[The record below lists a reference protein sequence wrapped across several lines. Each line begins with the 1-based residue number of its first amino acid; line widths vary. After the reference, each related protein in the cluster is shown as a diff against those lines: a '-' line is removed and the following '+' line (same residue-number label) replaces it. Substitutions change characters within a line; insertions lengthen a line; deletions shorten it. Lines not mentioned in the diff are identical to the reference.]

1 MKIVT
6 AAQMQALDLRTITE
20 AHISG
25 LTLMEHAGMAAVTA
39 MEQTYGPL
47 ANKRVTILCGKGN
60 NGGDGFVV
68 ARLLRRKRARPS
80 VLLMAHAKDLQGDA
94 ARMYRRFVPAAGS
107 ASVHAS
113 PNIDRVRF
121 QLQSADLAVDAIFGT
136 GLSSPVSGAYKTA
149 IDVLNEVSAETRCPV
164 VALDLPSGI
173 DADTGAVLGV
183 AVRASL
189 TITFGLPKIG
199 LYLGEGIDHAGN
211 VCIVDIGIPPSYTGA
226 VESPASLITSQRVC
240 ELLPPR
246 LPSAHKGTYGHAAII
261 AGSVGKSG
269 AAAMTTTAALRIGT
283 GLVTV
288 ATPASVNSVLEAKVL
303 EAMTVPMPET
313 EAKSLASSGLEQL
326 VSFAN
331 ARSAVAIGPG
341 LTTHPD
347 TSRLIQALLR
357 RLEKPF
363 VLDADGLNAV
373 SEKTL
378 ILNSCKTCPVL
389 TPHPGEM
396 ARLAKTNAHAV
407 NADRIGTATRF
418 AEQHGVILVLKGART
433 IVARPDGHVAICPTG
448 NPGMATAGTGDAL
461 TGIIVG
467 LLAQQL
473 SPWDAAC
480 AGTYVHGLAGD
491 LAAGEL
497 GQAGMLAGDLIARI
511 PFALK
516 QTAMHKQHRA
526 PSSLHLK

>member
-6 AAQMQALDLRTITE
+6 AAQMQALDHRTITE
-20 AHISG
+20 AHIPG
-25 LTLMEHAGMAAVTA
+25 LTLMEHAGTGVITA
-39 MEQTYGPL
+39 MEHAYGPL
-47 ANKRVTILCGKGN
+47 AHKRVTILCGKGN

-80 VLLMAHAKDLQGDA
+80 VLLLAHAKDLQGDA
-94 ARMYRRFVPAAGS
+94 ARMYRRCVPSGGS
-107 ASVHAS
+107 AAVHVN
-113 PNIDRVRF
+113 PNTERVRSE
-121 QLQSADLAVDAIFGT
+121 LQSADLVVDAMLGT
-136 GLSSPVSGAYKTA
+136 GLSSPVSGTYKAA
-149 IDVLNEVSAETRCPV
+149 IDLLNDISAEKQCPV
-164 VALDLPSGI
+164 IAVDLPSGI
-173 DADTGAVLGV
+173 HADTGVVLGA

-189 TITFGLPKIG
+189 TVTFGLPKIG
-199 LYLGEGIDHAGN
+199 LYLGKGIDHAGQ
-211 VCIVDIGIPPSYTGA
+211 VRIFDIGIPPSYTSA
-226 VESPASLITSQRVC
+226 VESRVSLITSERVRQ
-240 ELLPPR
+240 LLPPR

-261 AGSVGKSG
+261 AGSIGKSG
-269 AAAMTTTAALRIGT
+269 AAAMATTAALRIGT

-288 ATPASVNSVLEAKVL
+288 ATPASVNPVLEAKLL

-313 EAKSLASSGLEQL
+313 EAKTLASSGLEQL

-347 TSRLIQALLR
+347 TTRLIHALLR

-373 SEKTL
+373 SEKTVL
-378 ILNSCKTCPVL
+378 LNACKTCPIL

-396 ARLAKTNAHAV
+396 ARLEKTSAQSV

-480 AGTYVHGLAGD
+480 AGTYLHGLAGD

-497 GQAGMLAGDLIARI
+497 GQAGMLAGDLIAYI
-511 PFALK
+511 PFAVK
-516 QTAMHKQHRA
+516 QTAHA
-526 PSSLHLK
+526 

>member
-6 AAQMQALDLRTITE
+6 AAQMQALDRRTITE
-20 AHISG
+20 AQIPG
-25 LTLMEHAGMAAVTA
+25 LTLMEHAGTGVVTA
-39 MEQTYGPL
+39 MEDAYGPL
-47 ANKRVTILCGKGN
+47 ANKRVTVLCGKGN

-80 VLLMAHAKDLQGDA
+80 ILLLAHAKDLQGDA
-94 ARMYRRFVPAAGS
+94 ARMYRRFVPTAGS
-107 ASVHAS
+107 ASVHANPS
-113 PNIDRVRF
+113 IDRVRS
-121 QLQSADLAVDAIFGT
+121 QLQSADLAVDAMLGT
-136 GLSSPVSGAYKTA
+136 GLSSPVSSAYKTA
-149 IDVLNEVSAETRCPV
+149 IDLLNDISAEKQCPV
-164 VALDLPSGI
+164 VSVDLPSGI
-173 DADTGAVLGV
+173 HADTGDVLGA
-183 AVRASL
+183 AVYASL
-189 TITFGLPKIG
+189 TVTFGLPKIG
-199 LYLGEGIDHAGN
+199 LYLGQGIDHAGQ
-211 VCIVDIGIPPSYTGA
+211 VRIFDIGIPPSYAGA
-226 VESPASLITSQRVC
+226 VESHVSLMTSDRVRR
-240 ELLPPR
+240 LLPPR
-246 LPSAHKGTYGHAAII
+246 LPSGHKGTYGHAAVI

-269 AAAMTTTAALRIGT
+269 AAAMATTAALRIGS

-288 ATPASVNSVLEAKVL
+288 ATPASVNPILEAKLL

-313 EAKSLASSGLEQL
+313 EAKTLAFSGLEQL

-347 TSRLIQALLR
+347 TTRLIQALLR

-373 SEKTL
+373 SEKTVL
-378 ILNSCKTCPVL
+378 LNACKCCPIL

-396 ARLAKTNAHAV
+396 ARLDKTSVQSV

-433 IVARPDGHVAICPTG
+433 IVARPDGHVAVCPTG

-473 SPWDAAC
+473 NPWDAAC
-480 AGTYVHGLAGD
+480 AGTYLHGLAGD
-491 LAAGEL
+491 LAAGDL

-511 PFALK
+511 PLAVK
-516 QTAMHKQHRA
+516 QTAHA
-526 PSSLHLK
+526 

>member
-6 AAQMQALDLRTITE
+6 AAQMQALDRRTITD
-20 AHISG
+20 AHIPG
-25 LTLMEHAGMAAVTA
+25 LTLMERAGTGVVTA
-39 MEQTYGPL
+39 MEHVYGPL

-68 ARLLRRKRARPS
+68 ARLLRRKQARPS
-80 VLLMAHAKDLQGDA
+80 VLLFAHAKDLQGDA
-94 ARMYRRFVPAAGS
+94 ARMYRRFVPGAGS
-107 ASVHAS
+107 AFFHAN
-113 PNIDRVRF
+113 PKTDRIRS
-121 QLQSADLAVDAIFGT
+121 QLQSADLAVDAMFGT
-136 GLSSPVSGAYKTA
+136 GLSAPVAGAYKTA
-149 IDVLNEVSAETRCPV
+149 IDLLNDLSAEKQCPV
-164 VALDLPSGI
+164 VAVDLPSGI
-173 DADTGAVLGV
+173 HADTGAVLGA

-189 TITFGLPKIG
+189 TVTFGLPKIG
-199 LYLGEGIDHAGN
+199 LYLGEGIDHAGK
-211 VCIVDIGIPPSYTGA
+211 VRIVDIGIPPSYTAA
-226 VESPASLITSQRVC
+226 VESHVALITSDRVRQ
-240 ELLPPR
+240 LLPLR
-246 LPSAHKGTYGHAAII
+246 LPSAHKGTFGHAAII
-261 AGSVGKSG
+261 AGSIGKSG
-269 AAAMTTTAALRIGT
+269 AAAMATTAALRIGT

-288 ATPASVNSVLEAKVL
+288 ATPASLNPVLEAKLL

-313 EAKSLASSGLEQL
+313 EENTLASSGLEQL

-347 TSRLIQALLR
+347 TTRLILALLR

-373 SEKTL
+373 SEKTAL
-378 ILNSCKTCPVL
+378 LNACKCCPIL

-396 ARLAKTNAHAV
+396 ARLEKTSAQSV

-418 AEQHGVILVLKGART
+418 AEHHGVILVLKGART

-480 AGTYVHGLAGD
+480 AGTYLHGLAGD
-491 LAAGEL
+491 LAADEL
-497 GQAGMLAGDLIARI
+497 GQAGMLAGDLIDRI
-511 PFALK
+511 PCAVK
-516 QTAMHKQHRA
+516 QTAHA
-526 PSSLHLK
+526 

>member
-6 AAQMQALDLRTITE
+6 ATQMQVLDRRTITE
-20 AHISG
+20 AHIPG
-25 LTLMEHAGMAAVTA
+25 LTLMENAGAGVVAEMEHA
-39 MEQTYGPL
+39 YGPL

-60 NGGDGFVV
+60 NGGDGLVV

-80 VLLMAHAKDLQGDA
+80 VLLLAHPKDLQGDA
-94 ARMYRRFVPAAGS
+94 SRMYRRFVTAAGS
-107 ASVHAS
+107 ASIHAN
-113 PNIDRVRF
+113 PNAERVRS
-121 QLQSADLAVDAIFGT
+121 QLQSADVAVDAILGT
-136 GLSSPVSGAYKTA
+136 GLSSPVSGAYKAA
-149 IDVLNEVSAETRCPV
+149 IDLLNEISAEKQCPV
-164 VALDLPSGI
+164 VAVDLPSGI
-173 DADTGAVLGV
+173 HADTGAVLGA

-189 TITFGLPKIG
+189 TVTFGLPKVG
-199 LYLGEGIDHAGN
+199 LYLGEGIDHAGQ
-211 VCIVDIGIPPSYTGA
+211 VCIFDIGIPPAYTGA
-226 VESPASLITSQRVC
+226 LESRVSLITSARVRQ
-240 ELLPPR
+240 LIPPR
-246 LPSAHKGTYGHAAII
+246 LPSAHKGTYGHAGII
-261 AGSVGKSG
+261 AGSIGKSG
-269 AAAMTTTAALRIGT
+269 AAAMAATAALRIGT

-288 ATPASVNSVLEAKVL
+288 ATPASVNPILESKLL

-313 EAKSLASSGLEQL
+313 EAKTLASSGLEQL

-331 ARSAVAIGPG
+331 SRSAVAIGPG
-341 LTTHPD
+341 LTMHPD
-347 TSRLIQALLR
+347 TALLIQALVR

-373 SEKTL
+373 SHKAAFL
-378 ILNSCKTCPVL
+378 DACKTCPIL

-396 ARLAKTNAHAV
+396 ARLEKTSAQSV
-407 NADRIGTATRF
+407 NADRIGTAARF
-418 AEQHGVILVLKGART
+418 AEKHGVILVLKGART

-473 SPWDAAC
+473 HSWDAAC
-480 AGTYVHGLAGD
+480 AGTYLHGLAGD

-497 GQAGMLAGDLIARI
+497 GQAGMIAGDLIARI

-516 QTAMHKQHRA
+516 QTVHA
-526 PSSLHLK
+526 

>member
-6 AAQMQALDLRTITE
+6 AAQMQALDHRTITE
-20 AHISG
+20 AHIPG
-25 LTLMEHAGMAAVTA
+25 LTLMERAGTGVVTA
-39 MEQTYGPL
+39 MEHAYGPL
-47 ANKRVTILCGKGN
+47 ANKRVTIVCGKGN

-68 ARLLRRKRARPS
+68 ARLLRRRRARPS
-80 VLLMAHAKDLQGDA
+80 VLLLTDAKDLHGDA
-94 ARMYRRFVPAAGS
+94 ARMYRRFVQAAGS
-107 ASVHAS
+107 ASVHANPS
-113 PNIDRVRF
+113 IDRVRS

-136 GLSSPVSGAYKTA
+136 GLSSPVSGAYKIA
-149 IDVLNEVSAETRCPV
+149 IDLLNEISAEKQYPV
-164 VALDLPSGI
+164 VAVDLPSGI
-173 DADTGAVLGV
+173 HADTGAILGV

-189 TITFGLPKIG
+189 TVTFGLPKIG
-199 LYLGEGIDHAGN
+199 LYLGEGIDHAGQ
-211 VCIVDIGIPPSYTGA
+211 IRIADIGIPPSYTAA
-226 VESPASLITSQRVC
+226 VESRISLITSERVRR
-240 ELLPPR
+240 LLPPR
-246 LPSAHKGTYGHAAII
+246 LPSAHKGTFGHAAII
-261 AGSVGKSG
+261 AGSIGKSG
-269 AAAMTTTAALRIGT
+269 AAAMATTAALRIGT
-283 GLVTV
+283 GLVTA
-288 ATPASVNSVLEAKVL
+288 ATPASVNPILEAKLL

-313 EAKSLASSGLEQL
+313 EAKTLASLGLEQL

-347 TSRLIQALLR
+347 TTSLIQALLR

-373 SEKTL
+373 SEKTSL
-378 ILNSCKTCPVL
+378 LNACKSCPIL

-396 ARLAKTNAHAV
+396 ARLEKTSAQSV

-480 AGTYVHGLAGD
+480 AGTYLHGLAGD

-497 GQAGMLAGDLIARI
+497 GQAGMLAGDLIAHI
-511 PFALK
+511 PFAVK
-516 QTAMHKQHRA
+516 QTAHA
-526 PSSLHLK
+526 

>member
-6 AAQMQALDLRTITE
+6 AAQMQALDHRTITE
-20 AHISG
+20 AHIPG
-25 LTLMEHAGMAAVTA
+25 LTLMEHAGTGVITA
-39 MEQTYGPL
+39 MEHAYGPL
-47 ANKRVTILCGKGN
+47 AHKRVTILCGKGN

-80 VLLMAHAKDLQGDA
+80 VLLLAHAKDLQGDA
-94 ARMYRRFVPAAGS
+94 ARMYRRCVPSGGS
-107 ASVHAS
+107 AAVHVN
-113 PNIDRVRF
+113 PNTERVRSE
-121 QLQSADLAVDAIFGT
+121 LQSADLVVDAMLGT
-136 GLSSPVSGAYKTA
+136 GLSSPVSGTYKAA
-149 IDVLNEVSAETRCPV
+149 IDLLNDISAEKQCPV
-164 VALDLPSGI
+164 IAVDLPSGI
-173 DADTGAVLGV
+173 HADTGVVLGA

-189 TITFGLPKIG
+189 TVTFGLPKIG
-199 LYLGEGIDHAGN
+199 LYLGKGIDHAGQ
-211 VCIVDIGIPPSYTGA
+211 VHIFDIGIPPSYTSA
-226 VESPASLITSQRVC
+226 VESRVSLITSERVRQ
-240 ELLPPR
+240 LLPPR

-261 AGSVGKSG
+261 AGSIGKSG
-269 AAAMTTTAALRIGT
+269 AAAMATTAALRIGT

-288 ATPASVNSVLEAKVL
+288 ATPASVNPVLEAKLL

-313 EAKSLASSGLEQL
+313 EAKTLASSGLEQL

-347 TSRLIQALLR
+347 TTRLIHALLR

-373 SEKTL
+373 SEKTVL
-378 ILNSCKTCPVL
+378 LNACKTCPIL

-396 ARLAKTNAHAV
+396 ARLEKTSAQSV

-480 AGTYVHGLAGD
+480 AGTYLHGLAGD

-497 GQAGMLAGDLIARI
+497 GQAGMLAGDLIAYI
-511 PFALK
+511 PFAVK
-516 QTAMHKQHRA
+516 QTAHA
-526 PSSLHLK
+526 

>member
-6 AAQMQALDLRTITE
+6 AAQMQALDRRTITE
-20 AHISG
+20 AHVPG
-25 LTLMEHAGMAAVTA
+25 LTLMERAGTAVVTA
-39 MEQTYGPL
+39 MEHVYGPL

-68 ARLLRRKRARPS
+68 ARVLRRKQARPS
-80 VLLMAHAKDLQGDA
+80 VLLFAHAKDLQGDA
-94 ARMYRRFVPAAGS
+94 ARMYRRFVPGTGS
-107 ASVHAS
+107 ASVHAN
-113 PNIDRVRF
+113 PTTDRIRSR
-121 QLQSADLAVDAIFGT
+121 LQSTDLAVDALFGT
-136 GLSSPVSGAYKTA
+136 GLSAPVVGAYKTA
-149 IDVLNEVSAETRCPV
+149 IDLLNDLSAGKQCPV
-164 VALDLPSGI
+164 VAVDLPSGI
-173 DADTGAVLGV
+173 HADTGAVLGA

-189 TITFGLPKIG
+189 TVTFGLPKIG
-199 LYLGEGIDHAGN
+199 LYLGEGIDYAGQ
-211 VCIVDIGIPPSYTGA
+211 VRIVDIGIPAAYTA
-226 VESPASLITSQRVC
+226 AIESHVALITSDRVRR
-240 ELLPPR
+240 LLPLR
-246 LPSAHKGTYGHAAII
+246 LPSAHKGTFGHAAII
-261 AGSVGKSG
+261 AGSIGKSG
-269 AAAMTTTAALRIGT
+269 AAAMATAAALRIGT

-288 ATPASVNSVLEAKVL
+288 ATPASVNPALEAKLL

-313 EAKSLASSGLEQL
+313 EENTLASSGLEQL

-347 TSRLIQALLR
+347 TARLILALLR

-373 SEKTL
+373 SEKTAL
-378 ILNSCKTCPVL
+378 LNACKCCPIL

-396 ARLAKTNAHAV
+396 ARLEKTSAQSV

-418 AEQHGVILVLKGART
+418 AEHHGVILVLKGART

-480 AGTYVHGLAGD
+480 AGTYLHGLAGD

-511 PFALK
+511 PWAMK
-516 QTAMHKQHRA
+516 QTAHA
-526 PSSLHLK
+526 

>member
-20 AHISG
+20 AHITG
-25 LTLMEHAGMAAVTA
+25 LTLMEHAGTGVITA
-39 MEQTYGPL
+39 MEHAYGPL

-80 VLLMAHAKDLQGDA
+80 VLLLAHAKDLQGDA
-94 ARMYRRFVPAAGS
+94 ARMYRRFVPAAGF
-107 ASVHAS
+107 ASVHAN
-113 PNIDRVRF
+113 PNTDRVRS
-121 QLQSADLAVDAIFGT
+121 QLQSADLAVDAMFGT
-136 GLSSPVSGAYKTA
+136 GLSSPVSGPYKTA
-149 IDVLNEVSAETRCPV
+149 IDLLNDISAEQQYPV
-164 VALDLPSGI
+164 VAVDLPSGI
-173 DADTGAVLGV
+173 HADTGAVLGT

-189 TITFGLPKIG
+189 TVTFGLPKMG
-199 LYLGEGIDHAGN
+199 LYLGDGIDHAGQ
-211 VCIVDIGIPPSYTGA
+211 VRIVDIGIPPSYTGS
-226 VESPASLITSQRVC
+226 VESRVSLITSERVRQ
-240 ELLPPR
+240 LIPRR
-246 LPSAHKGTYGHAAII
+246 LPSAHKGTYGHAGII
-261 AGSVGKSG
+261 AGSIGKSG
-269 AAAMTTTAALRIGT
+269 AAAMATTAALRIGT

-288 ATPASVNSVLEAKVL
+288 ATPASVNPVLEAKLL

-313 EAKSLASSGLEQL
+313 EAKTLASSGLEQL

-347 TSRLIQALLR
+347 TTRLIQALLR

-373 SEKTL
+373 SENTAL
-378 ILNSCKTCPVL
+378 LNACKCCPIL

-396 ARLAKTNAHAV
+396 ARLDKTSAQSV
-407 NADRIGTATRF
+407 NADRIGAATRF

-433 IVARPDGHVAICPTG
+433 IVARPDGHVTICPTG

-480 AGTYVHGLAGD
+480 AGTYLHGLAGD

-511 PFALK
+511 PFAMK
-516 QTAMHKQHRA
+516 QTTHA
-526 PSSLHLK
+526 

>member
-6 AAQMQALDLRTITE
+6 AAQMQALDRRTITE
-20 AHISG
+20 GRIPG
-25 LTLMEHAGMAAVTA
+25 CTLMEHAGTSVVAA
-39 MEQTYGPL
+39 MEHAYGPL

-68 ARLLRRKRARPS
+68 AHLLRRKRARPS
-80 VLLMAHAKDLQGDA
+80 VLLLAHAKDLQGDA

-107 ASVHAS
+107 TSVHAN
-113 PNIDRVRF
+113 PTTDRIRS
-121 QLQSADLAVDAIFGT
+121 QLQSADLAVDAMFGT

-149 IDVLNEVSAETRCPV
+149 IALLNEISAEKQCPV
-164 VALDLPSGI
+164 VAVDLPSGI
-173 DADTGAVLGV
+173 HADTGAILGA

-189 TITFGLPKIG
+189 TVTLGLPKIG
-199 LYLGEGIDHAGN
+199 LYLGDGIDHAGQ
-211 VCIVDIGIPPSYTGA
+211 VQIFDIGIPPSYTGA
-226 VESPASLITSQRVC
+226 VQSRVSLITSERVRQ
-240 ELLPPR
+240 LLPPR

-261 AGSVGKSG
+261 AGSVGKTG
-269 AAAMTTTAALRIGT
+269 AAAMATTAALRIGT

-288 ATPASVNSVLEAKVL
+288 ATPASVNPVLEAKLL

-313 EAKSLASSGLEQL
+313 EAKTLASSGLEQL

-347 TSRLIQALLR
+347 TTRLIQALLR

-363 VLDADGLNAV
+363 ILDADGLNAV
-373 SEKTL
+373 SEKPAV
-378 ILNSCKTCPVL
+378 LNTCKSCPIL

-396 ARLAKTNAHAV
+396 ARLDKTTAQSV

-418 AEQHGVILVLKGART
+418 AEHYGVILVLKGART

-467 LLAQQL
+467 LLAQRL
-473 SPWDAAC
+473 NPWDAAC
-480 AGTYVHGLAGD
+480 AGTFLHGLAGD
-491 LAAGEL
+491 LAAAEL

-511 PFALK
+511 PYAVK
-516 QTAMHKQHRA
+516 QTAHA
-526 PSSLHLK
+526 